1 MSSTSIRPISPQSP
15 QLAASPRIPEAAGPV
30 TEDGT
35 GAAYPAVQVPRVVIP
50 PRERQ
55 DPADLPASCARCDG
69 VPHEVTAPLQ
79 AVMRRAG
86 PAEPGCW
93 RCPAIPADVL
103 QPPRP
108 PRPKPQGGPPRP
120 TRTPP

>member
-15 QLAASPRIPEAAGPV
+15 QLAASPRIPEAAGPM

-86 PAEPGCW
+86 LAEQGCW
-93 RCPAIPADVL
+93 RCTAIPADVL
-103 QPPRP
+103 QPLR
-108 PRPKPQGGPPRP
+108 QLAQEHEGASA
-120 TRTPP
+120 